1 MAKKCATNGCG
12 KTPHGNKKYCSKH
25 QSQLYR
31 AKYPIK
37 ACYDTLKMN
46 AKRRGKE
53 FTITLFEFNELILD
67 TGYVESRGR
76 LKDSLTIHR
85 VVEEI
90 GYVSGNLSVRT
101 NADNLKAYND
111 FIRSRKNTEGDIVTN
126 VEVDF

>member
-1 MAKKCATNGCG
+1 MSKCTYEGCG
-12 KTPHGNKKYCSKH
+12 RSKYPNSKYCGKH
-25 QSQLYR
+25 KSQVYR
-31 AKYPIK
+31 AKYPIR
-37 ACYDTLKMN
+37 ATYNTLKMN
-46 AKRRGKE
+46 ARRRGKE

-67 TGYVESRGR
+67 TGYVEARGR

-101 NADNLKAYND
+101 NEDNLKAYND
-111 FIRSRKNTEGDIVTN
+111 FIRARKNTEGDIVTN